1 MFETL
6 SKNGNDTI
14 ISNGTFEVRIIPKIY
29 DDGYTLTKVVKY
41 KPLEI
46 VEVRDIR
53 LPLSESEILKEA
65 KKLLKQI
72 YESVDLG
79 PFILSQA

>member
-6 SKNGNDTI
+6 SQNGNDTI

-29 DDGYTLTKVVKY
+29 DDGYTLTKVVKD

-79 PFILSQA
+79 HFTLSQA